1 MFFIFY
7 SFAFIK
13 FATRKEAMA
22 ALSKADGMLFK
33 DKEIHAC
40 YRKKSTEEDSQT
52 GKSETVTE
60 QPEKSHSQ
68 TVEELEEGELT
79 EATRSGIKQ
88 SEEVNTLS
96 EEYKKPVSRSEE
108 PSKLSTQSTV
118 SKELTHV
125 TDHSDTSK
133 QPSGPSNVPS
143 DQPNLK
149 SQSADELERL
159 QIPANMSKNSQSQ
172 SVDNVTAGKLDN
184 TVKNRELQGNVD
196 KPTSKSGQIDSSVEE
211 INKSGM
217 NFVFIYPDNVLKNLL
232 ILLKLNII

>member
-1 MFFIFY
+1 MFLIFF

-13 FATRKEAMA
+13 FATRKEATA

-68 TVEELEEGELT
+68 TVKELEEGELI
-79 EATRSGIKQ
+79 EATQSGIKQ

-108 PSKLSTQSTV
+108 PSKLSTQSAV

-133 QPSGPSNVPS
+133 QPSDPSNVPS

-159 QIPANMSKNSQSQ
+159 QKPANVSKNSQSQSTQ
-172 SVDNVTAGKLDN
+172 SVDNVTAGKLDD

-196 KPTSKSGQIDSSVEE
+196 KPTSKSGQIDSSVEQ
-211 INKSGM
+211 INKSGT
-217 NFVFIYPDNVLKNLL
+217 
-232 ILLKLNII
+232 